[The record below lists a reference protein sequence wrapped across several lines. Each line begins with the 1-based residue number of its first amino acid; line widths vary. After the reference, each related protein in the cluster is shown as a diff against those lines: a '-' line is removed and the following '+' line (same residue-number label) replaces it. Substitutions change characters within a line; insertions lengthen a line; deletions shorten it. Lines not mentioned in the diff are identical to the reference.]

1 MKRYLVSIVL
11 LLTSLD
17 LAQSPDSAPKWTLT
31 TADFKSEAVTL
42 NSIDPTGLK
51 VTPADADSPKSIPLS
66 AFLDIQRQFNAV
78 TNTAKFTLHLAGG
91 DKLAGEPL
99 NLTAEALVWKNP
111 TLGEISI
118 PTATLV
124 GFARNANGSSS
135 NIG

>member
-1 MKRYLVSIVL
+1 MKPHLISFILVFTPI
-11 LLTSLD
+11 T
-17 LAQSPDSAPKWTLT
+17 LAQSPDNSPKWTLT
-31 TADFKSEAVTL
+31 TADFKTEPVTL

-51 VTPADADSPKSIPLS
+51 VTPADSDSPKSIPLS
-66 AFLDIQRQFNAV
+66 QFLDIQRPTNAV
-78 TNTAKFTLHLAGG
+78 TTTAKFTLHLTGG

-124 GFARNANGSSS
+124 GFA
-135 NIG
+135 